1 MIGLGVHIHAA
12 AYILRSV
19 LMWTLFLWRSDYKGG
34 TFMSTF
40 TAELVGT
47 MLLILFG
54 GGVVA
59 GVSLHKSKG
68 FGGGWVVITFAW
80 GLAVAMAAYAV
91 GGISG
96 AHLNPALTIGLATI
110 GNFPWADVP
119 MYILAQLIGAILGGI
134 LVYFMY
140 LPHWKGTTDSAAKLG
155 VFATMPAIN
164 HPLSN
169 LIAEIIGT
177 FALVLGIL
185 ALGTN
190 DIVDGLNPFL
200 VGMLIVVIGMALGG
214 PTGYAINPA
223 RDLGP
228 RIAHAMLP
236 IPGKGNSGWSYAWVP
251 VVGPIIGGVFGALF
265 FQQLFEGENSVA
277 FWLVAII
284 ILAIFIAAQMT
295 AKHVKDND

>member
-1 MIGLGVHIHAA
+1 
-12 AYILRSV
+12 
-19 LMWTLFLWRSDYKGG
+19 
-34 TFMSTF
+34 MSTF

-59 GVSLHKSKG
+59 GVLLHKSKA

-91 GGISG
+91 GGVSG
-96 AHLNPALTIGLATI
+96 AHLNPALTIALASI

-119 MYILAQLIGAILGGI
+119 LYILAQVIGAFLGAV
-134 LVYFMY
+134 LVYFLY
-140 LPHWKGTTDSAAKLG
+140 LPHWRGTEDPGAKLG
-155 VFATMPAIN
+155 VFATMPAIK

-169 LIAEIIGT
+169 ITAEMIGT

-185 ALGTN
+185 ALGANEIT
-190 DIVDGLNPFL
+190 DGLNPFL

-228 RIAHAMLP
+228 RIAHALLP
-236 IPGKGNSGWSYAWVP
+236 IPGKGSSGWWYAWVP
-251 VVGPIIGGVFGALF
+251 IVGPIVGGVFGALF
-265 FQQLFEGENSVA
+265 FKQIFEGENSIA
-277 FWLVAII
+277 FWICGVVVLI
-284 ILAIFIAAQMT
+284 ILIGAQMT
-295 AKHVKDND
+295 IKSAKEDY

>member
-1 MIGLGVHIHAA
+1 
-12 AYILRSV
+12 
-19 LMWTLFLWRSDYKGG
+19 
-34 TFMSTF
+34 MSTF

-47 MLLILFG
+47 MILILFG

-96 AHLNPALTIGLATI
+96 AHLNPALTIALATI
-110 GNFPWADVP
+110 GNFPWEDVP
-119 MYILAQLIGAILGGI
+119 TYIAAQLIGAFLGAV

-140 LPHWKGTTDSAAKLG
+140 LPHWKGTKDSDAKLA
-155 VFATMPAIN
+155 VFSTMPAIK

-169 LIAEIIGT
+169 LISEMIGT
-177 FALVLGIL
+177 FILVLGIL

-190 DIVDGLNPFL
+190 TITDGLNPFL

-228 RIAHAMLP
+228 RIAHFFLP
-236 IPGKGNSGWSYAWVP
+236 IPGKRDSGWSYAWIP
-251 VVGPIIGGVFGALF
+251 VVGPIIGGTFGALF
-265 FQQLFEGENSVA
+265 FQQIFEGKNSIA
-277 FWLVAII
+277 FWVFAII
-284 ILAIFIAAQMT
+284 VVIIFISAQMT
-295 AKHVKDND
+295 VKNVKSEE

>member
-1 MIGLGVHIHAA
+1 
-12 AYILRSV
+12 
-19 LMWTLFLWRSDYKGG
+19 
-34 TFMSTF
+34 MSTF
-40 TAELVGT
+40 TAEVVGT
-47 MLLILFG
+47 MMLILFG

-68 FGGGWVVITFAW
+68 FGAGWVVITFAW

-96 AHLNPALTIGLATI
+96 AHLNPALTIGLASI

-119 MYILAQLIGAILGGI
+119 LYILAQVLGAFLGAVI
-134 LVYFMY
+134 VYFVY
-140 LPHWKGTTDSAAKLG
+140 LPHWKGTEDPGAKLT
-155 VFATMPAIN
+155 VFSTMPAIK
-164 HPLSN
+164 HPFSN
-169 LIAEIIGT
+169 LIAEMTGT

-190 DIVDGLNPFL
+190 EMTDGLNPFL

-228 RIAHAMLP
+228 RIAHALLP
-236 IPGKGNSGWSYAWVP
+236 IPGKGSSGWWYAWVP
-251 VVGPIIGGVFGALF
+251 IVGPIIGGVFGALF
-265 FQQLFEGENSVA
+265 FKQVFEGENSLA

-284 ILAIFIAAQMT
+284 VVIIFIGAQLT
-295 AKHVKDND
+295 VKHAQEDY

>member
-1 MIGLGVHIHAA
+1 MQKNQ
-12 AYILRSV
+12 RSE
-19 LMWTLFLWRSDYKGG
+19 
-34 TFMSTF
+34 FMSTF

-59 GVSLHKSKG
+59 GVVLHKSKA
-68 FGGGWVVITFAW
+68 FGGGWIVITFAW

-96 AHLNPALTIGLATI
+96 AHLNPALTLSLATI
-110 GNFPWADVP
+110 GDFPWKNVP
-119 MYILAQLIGAILGGI
+119 AYILAQMIGAFIGAV

-140 LPHWKGTTDSAAKLG
+140 LPHWKGTEDKEAKLA
-155 VFATMPAIN
+155 VFSTIPAIK
-164 HPLSN
+164 HPFSN
-169 LIAEIIGT
+169 LIAEMIGT

-190 DIVDGLNPFL
+190 TITDGMSPFL

-228 RIAHAMLP
+228 RIAHALLP
-236 IPGKGNSGWSYAWVP
+236 IPGKGSSNWSYAWIP

-265 FQQLFEGENSVA
+265 FQKVFEGENNPL
-277 FWLVAII
+277 FWVFAVII
-284 ILAIFIAAQMT
+284 ILIFVAAQMT
-295 AKHVKDND
+295 VKHVKED

>member
-1 MIGLGVHIHAA
+1 MQKNQ
-12 AYILRSV
+12 RSE
-19 LMWTLFLWRSDYKGG
+19 
-34 TFMSTF
+34 FMSTF

-59 GVSLHKSKG
+59 GVVLHKSKA
-68 FGGGWVVITFAW
+68 FGGGWMVITFAW

-96 AHLNPALTIGLATI
+96 AHLNPALTLSLATI
-110 GNFPWADVP
+110 GDFPWKNVP
-119 MYILAQLIGAILGGI
+119 AYILAQMIGAFIGAV

-140 LPHWKGTTDSAAKLG
+140 LPHWKGTEDKEAKLA
-155 VFATMPAIN
+155 VFSTIPAIK
-164 HPLSN
+164 HPFSN
-169 LIAEIIGT
+169 LIAEMIGT

-190 DIVDGLNPFL
+190 TITDGMSPFL

-228 RIAHAMLP
+228 RIAHALLP
-236 IPGKGNSGWSYAWVP
+236 IPGKGSSNWSYAWIP

-265 FQQLFEGENSVA
+265 FQKVFEGENNPL
-277 FWLVAII
+277 FWVFAVII
-284 ILAIFIAAQMT
+284 ILIFVAAQMT
-295 AKHVKDND
+295 VKHVKED

>member
-1 MIGLGVHIHAA
+1 
-12 AYILRSV
+12 
-19 LMWTLFLWRSDYKGG
+19 
-34 TFMSTF
+34 MSTF

-59 GVSLHKSKG
+59 GVLLHKSKA
-68 FGGGWVVITFAW
+68 FGGGWMVITFAW

-96 AHLNPALTIGLATI
+96 AHLNPALTLALASI
-110 GNFPWADVP
+110 GNFPWENVP
-119 MYILAQLIGAILGGI
+119 AYILAQMIGAFLGAV

-140 LPHWKGTTDSAAKLG
+140 LPHWKGTKDQEAKLA
-155 VFATMPAIN
+155 VFSTIPAIK

-169 LIAEIIGT
+169 VIAEMIGT

-190 DIVDGLNPFL
+190 DITDGLSPFL

-228 RIAHAMLP
+228 RIAHALLP
-236 IPGKGNSGWSYAWVP
+236 IPGKGSSNWSYAWVP

-265 FQQLFEGENSVA
+265 FQKIFEGKDNPM
-277 FWLVAII
+277 FWVFAVVVL
-284 ILAIFIAAQMT
+284 LIFVGAQMT
-295 AKHVKDND
+295 VKHVKED

>member
-1 MIGLGVHIHAA
+1 
-12 AYILRSV
+12 
-19 LMWTLFLWRSDYKGG
+19 
-34 TFMSTF
+34 MSTF

-47 MLLILFG
+47 MILILFG

-68 FGGGWVVITFAW
+68 LGGGWVVITIAW

-119 MYILAQLIGAILGGI
+119 MYIVAQMIGAFLGAV
-134 LVYFMY
+134 LVYFVY
-140 LPHWKGTTDSAAKLG
+140 LPHWKGTKDPDAKLA
-155 VFATMPAIN
+155 VFSTSPAIK
-164 HPLSN
+164 HTFSN
-169 LIAEIIGT
+169 VLAELVGT

-185 ALGTN
+185 ALGGNT
-190 DIVDGLNPFL
+190 ITDGLNPFL
-200 VGMLIVVIGMALGG
+200 VGMLIIVIGMALGG

-228 RIAHAMLP
+228 RIAHALLP
-236 IPGKGNSGWSYAWVP
+236 IPGKGSSGWAYAWVP
-251 VVGPIIGGVFGALF
+251 IVGPIIGGVFGALF
-265 FQQLFEGENSVA
+265 YKQFFLGESSIT
-277 FWLVAII
+277 FWIFAVIVL
-284 ILAIFIAAQMT
+284 LIFIGAQMT
-295 AKHVKDND
+295 AKNVTEED

>member
-1 MIGLGVHIHAA
+1 MQNN
-12 AYILRSV
+12 
-19 LMWTLFLWRSDYKGG
+19 K
-34 TFMSTF
+34 
-40 TAELVGT
+40 
-47 MLLILFG
+47 
-54 GGVVA
+54 
-59 GVSLHKSKG
+59 
-68 FGGGWVVITFAW
+68 
-80 GLAVAMAAYAV
+80 
-91 GGISG
+91 
-96 AHLNPALTIGLATI
+96 N
-110 GNFPWADVP
+110 
-119 MYILAQLIGAILGGI
+119 
-134 LVYFMY
+134 
-140 LPHWKGTTDSAAKLG
+140 
-155 VFATMPAIN
+155 
-164 HPLSN
+164 
-169 LIAEIIGT
+169 EIRH
-177 FALVLGIL
+177 
-185 ALGTN
+185 

-295 AKHVKDND
+295 VKHVKDND

>member
-1 MIGLGVHIHAA
+1 
-12 AYILRSV
+12 
-19 LMWTLFLWRSDYKGG
+19 
-34 TFMSTF
+34 MSTF

-47 MLLILFG
+47 MMLILFG

-68 FGGGWVVITFAW
+68 FGAGWVVITFAW

-96 AHLNPALTIGLATI
+96 AHLNPALTIALASI

-119 MYILAQLIGAILGGI
+119 LYILAQVLGAFLGAI
-134 LVYFMY
+134 LVYFVY
-140 LPHWKGTTDSAAKLG
+140 LPHWKGTEDSGAKLT
-155 VFATMPAIN
+155 VFSTMPAIK

-169 LIAEIIGT
+169 LIAEMVGT

-190 DIVDGLNPFL
+190 EITDGLNPFL

-228 RIAHAMLP
+228 RLAHALLP
-236 IPGKGNSGWSYAWVP
+236 IPGKGSSGWWYAWVP
-251 VVGPIIGGVFGALF
+251 IVGPIIGGIFGALF
-265 FQQLFEGENSVA
+265 FKQVFEGENSLA

-284 ILAIFIAAQMT
+284 VGIIFIGAQLT
-295 AKHVKDND
+295 VKHAKEDY

>member
-1 MIGLGVHIHAA
+1 MP
-12 AYILRSV
+12 YKKNQRSE
-19 LMWTLFLWRSDYKGG
+19 
-34 TFMSTF
+34 FMSTF

-59 GVSLHKSKG
+59 GVVLHKSKA
-68 FGGGWVVITFAW
+68 FGGGWIVITFAW

-96 AHLNPALTIGLATI
+96 AHLNPALTLSLATI
-110 GNFPWADVP
+110 GDFPWKNVP
-119 MYILAQLIGAILGGI
+119 AYILAQMIGAFIGAV

-140 LPHWKGTTDSAAKLG
+140 LPHWKGTEDKEAKLA
-155 VFATMPAIN
+155 VFSTIPAIK
-164 HPLSN
+164 HPFSN
-169 LIAEIIGT
+169 LIAEMIGT

-190 DIVDGLNPFL
+190 TITDGMSPFL

-228 RIAHAMLP
+228 RIAHALLP
-236 IPGKGNSGWSYAWVP
+236 IPGKGSSNWSYAWIP

-265 FQQLFEGENSVA
+265 FQKVFEGENNPL
-277 FWLVAII
+277 FWVFAVII
-284 ILAIFIAAQMT
+284 ILIFVAAQMT
-295 AKHVKDND
+295 VKHVKED

>member
-1 MIGLGVHIHAA
+1 MP
-12 AYILRSV
+12 YKKNQRSE
-19 LMWTLFLWRSDYKGG
+19 
-34 TFMSTF
+34 FMSTF

-59 GVSLHKSKG
+59 GVVLHKSKA
-68 FGGGWVVITFAW
+68 FGGGWMVITFAW

-96 AHLNPALTIGLATI
+96 AHLNPALTLSLATI
-110 GNFPWADVP
+110 GDFPWKNVP
-119 MYILAQLIGAILGGI
+119 AYILAQMIGAFIGAV

-140 LPHWKGTTDSAAKLG
+140 LPHWKGTEDKEAKLA
-155 VFATMPAIN
+155 VFSTIPAIK
-164 HPLSN
+164 HPFSN
-169 LIAEIIGT
+169 LIAEMIGT

-190 DIVDGLNPFL
+190 TITDGMSPFL

-228 RIAHAMLP
+228 RIAHALLP
-236 IPGKGNSGWSYAWVP
+236 IPGKGSSNWSYAWIP

-265 FQQLFEGENSVA
+265 FQKVFEGENNPL
-277 FWLVAII
+277 FWVFAVII
-284 ILAIFIAAQMT
+284 ILIFVAAQMT
-295 AKHVKDND
+295 VKHVKED

>member
-1 MIGLGVHIHAA
+1 
-12 AYILRSV
+12 
-19 LMWTLFLWRSDYKGG
+19 
-34 TFMSTF
+34 MSAF

-59 GVSLHKSKG
+59 GVSLKDSKG

-96 AHLNPALTIGLATI
+96 AHLNPALTMALATI
-110 GNFPWADVP
+110 GDFAWADVP
-119 MYILAQLIGAILGGI
+119 SYIIAQMLGAMLGAT

-140 LPHWKGTTDSAAKLG
+140 LPHWEGTTDANAKLA
-155 VFATMPAIN
+155 VFATMPAIS

-190 DIVDGLNPFL
+190 VITDGLNPFL

-228 RIAHAMLP
+228 RIAHFLLP
-236 IPGKGNSGWSYAWVP
+236 IPGKRDSGWRYAIIP
-251 VVGPIIGGVFGALF
+251 VVGPMIGGVFGALF
-265 FQQLFEGENSVA
+265 FKRIFQGEESIA
-277 FWLVAII
+277 FWLFAVVIVF
-284 ILAIFIAAQMT
+284 IFIGAQMT
-295 AKHVKDND
+295 IKNVKHHIS

>member
-1 MIGLGVHIHAA
+1 
-12 AYILRSV
+12 
-19 LMWTLFLWRSDYKGG
+19 
-34 TFMSTF
+34 MSTF

-59 GVSLHKSKG
+59 GVVLHKSKA
-68 FGGGWVVITFAW
+68 FGGGWMVITFAW

-96 AHLNPALTIGLATI
+96 AHLNPALTLSLATI
-110 GNFPWADVP
+110 GDFPWKNVP
-119 MYILAQLIGAILGGI
+119 AYILAQMIGAFIGAV

-140 LPHWKGTTDSAAKLG
+140 LPHWKGTEDKEAKLA
-155 VFATMPAIN
+155 VFSTIPAIK
-164 HPLSN
+164 HPFSN
-169 LIAEIIGT
+169 LIAEMIGT

-190 DIVDGLNPFL
+190 TITDGMSPFL

-228 RIAHAMLP
+228 RIAHALLP
-236 IPGKGNSGWSYAWVP
+236 IPGKGSSNWSYAWTP

-265 FQQLFEGENSVA
+265 FQKVFEGENNPL
-277 FWLVAII
+277 FWVFAVII
-284 ILAIFIAAQMT
+284 ILIFVAAQMT
-295 AKHVKDND
+295 VKHVKED